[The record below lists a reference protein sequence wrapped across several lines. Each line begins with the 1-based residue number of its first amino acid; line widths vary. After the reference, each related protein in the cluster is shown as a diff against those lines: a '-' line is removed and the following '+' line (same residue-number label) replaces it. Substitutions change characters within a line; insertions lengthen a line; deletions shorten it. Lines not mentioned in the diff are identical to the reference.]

1 MTTSFF
7 NQVNVSQI
15 ITWILLALTFGSALL
30 LLLQQKK
37 SQQSLETKLDQFA
50 QSSTNQEQQILST
63 LSQLIGQT
71 QAQASTQERLFH
83 QLNNNQRQLDQYQA
97 QNLKTIADSLSK
109 ATDSLQKQL
118 NIHLGQHSTAINNQF
133 SQLRQTTET
142 QLNQIQE
149 QVETRLN
156 KGFKQTNE
164 TFQNILQ
171 RLTIIDQAQ
180 KKITELSSDVVSL
193 QEILSDKKSRG
204 AFGEVQLNALIRN
217 MIPEKHYALQAKLSN
232 GKKPDCILYLP
243 EPTGHICIDAKFPLE
258 NYKAMQDNT
267 ASIKDF
273 KRDMKVHID
282 AVASKYIIEHETA
295 DGAMLFIPA
304 ESIFAEIHANHQDI
318 VDYAYKKR
326 VWLASPTTMMAIL
339 TTARAVLKDAATR
352 KQIHIIQNHLSAL
365 SDDFNRFQE
374 RMDKLAQ
381 HIRQTNKD
389 VDLIQTSSKKITS
402 RFKKI
407 ESVELKEEN
416 EPVSLI
422 ENPAQQEPV
431 EAIE

>member
-1 MTTSFF
+1 MTASLSTHLSLA
-7 NQVNVSQI
+7 QG
-15 ITWILLALTFGSALL
+15 ITWILLCVILASALL
-30 LLLQQKK
+30 SLRIISALKNTLKNAQNELQEQNIK
-37 SQQSLETKLDQFA
+37 
-50 QSSTNQEQQILST
+50 QEQQISNT
-63 LSQLIGQT
+63 LSQLIGQI

-83 QLNNNQRQLDQYQA
+83 QLSNNQRQQDQYQA

-109 ATDSLQKQL
+109 ATDSLHKQL
-118 NIHLGQHSTAINNQF
+118 NTHLSQHSTSINNQF
-133 SQLRQTTET
+133 SQLRGTTET

-149 QVETRLN
+149 QVEARLS

-164 TFQNILQ
+164 TFQSILQ

-180 KKITELSSDVVSL
+180 KKITELSSEVVSL

-204 AFGEVQLNALIRN
+204 AFGEVQLNALIGN

-258 NYKAMQDNT
+258 NYKAMQDKT

-273 KRDMKVHID
+273 KRDMKTHID

-304 ESIFAEIHANHQDI
+304 EAIFAEIHANHQDI
-318 VDYAYKKR
+318 VDYSYKKR
-326 VWLASPTTMMAIL
+326 VWLASPTTLMAIL

-365 SDDFNRFQE
+365 SDDFMRFQG

-381 HIRQTNKD
+381 HIRQTNND
-389 VDLIQTSSKKITS
+389 IDLIQTSSKKITA
-402 RFKKI
+402 RFRKI
-407 ESVELKEEN
+407 ESVELKDEDER
-416 EPVSLI
+416 VSLL
-422 ENPAQQEPV
+422 ETAVSE
-431 EAIE
+431 

>member
-1 MTTSFF
+1 MIAPTI
-7 NQVNVSQI
+7 NQ
-15 ITWILLALTFGSALL
+15 SALL
-30 LLLQQKK
+30 LTVTCLIATLSLFITIYTSISNSKKQKLL
-37 SQQSLETKLDQFA
+37 L
-50 QSSTNQEQQILST
+50 TNNNEQAEKIQRT
-63 LSQLIGQT
+63 LSQLIGQIS
-71 QAQASTQERLFH
+71 AQASTQERLFH

-118 NIHLGQHSTAINNQF
+118 NTHLGQHSTSINNQF

-142 QLNQIQE
+142 QMNQIQE

-156 KGFKQTNE
+156 KGFKQTND

-180 KKITELSSDVVSL
+180 KKITELSSEVVSL

-258 NYKAMQDNT
+258 NYKAMQDKT
-267 ASIKDF
+267 SSIKDF

-318 VDYAYKKR
+318 VDYAHKHR

-339 TTARAVLKDAATR
+339 TTSRAVLKDAATR
-352 KQIHIIQNHLSAL
+352 KQIHIIQNHLAAL
-365 SDDFNRFQE
+365 SEDFTRFQS

-389 VDLIQTSSKKITS
+389 VDLIQTSSKKITA
-402 RFKKI
+402 RFQKI
-407 ESVELKEEN
+407 ESVELNENDKAEQLIKTSSSEEPLPL
-416 EPVSLI
+416 E
-422 ENPAQQEPV
+422 
-431 EAIE
+431 